1 MALWDIVYY
10 IYACVHLPIF
20 HFPRANLS
28 IQGLSF
34 RILWKVL
41 FSIGDYRKW
50 VMIDLNLNH
59 DFSWLVLQLLSQLFM
74 YQWTGRSA
82 VYKSSEVT
90 TMSVKFAKE
99 TYNL

>member
-1 MALWDIVYY
+1 
-10 IYACVHLPIF
+10 
-20 HFPRANLS
+20 
-28 IQGLSF
+28 
-34 RILWKVL
+34 
-41 FSIGDYRKW
+41 
-50 VMIDLNLNH
+50 MIDLNLNH